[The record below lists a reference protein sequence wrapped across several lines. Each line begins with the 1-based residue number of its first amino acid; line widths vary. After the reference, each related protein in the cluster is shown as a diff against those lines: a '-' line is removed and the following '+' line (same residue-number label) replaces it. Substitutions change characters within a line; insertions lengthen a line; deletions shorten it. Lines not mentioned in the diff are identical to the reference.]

1 MDDRRQ
7 RLLSLAVE
15 SFISSNRPVASRDL
29 AEALGVSS
37 ATVRSE
43 LAALEEMG
51 LLHQPHTSAGRVPT
65 RAAYRSYAHRFIPPQ
80 ALNESAS
87 ERLEGALARASGDG
101 RLKIATQI
109 ASHLS
114 GYAVM
119 TVAASMEATLEAMLL
134 SALPDGRVLA
144 VILLSGGDARELIID
159 AGFRPERTTIEKLEQ
174 AFQDRSI
181 PLRDVPAELGRL
193 EQASSP
199 GVSGLAK
206 ALRERWSEAS
216 PKISF
221 SSGARP
227 VLGEPESANVNFI
240 RNVLEILE
248 QPNHDHST
256 ATLGQVELVVDDPN
270 GVSKIT
276 VGFRSRA
283 LKGSVVIVGPTRMRY
298 PQAISVAKA
307 VSDALGAA

>member
-43 LAALEEMG
+43 LVALEEMG

-65 RAAYRSYAHRFIPPQ
+65 RAAYRMYAHRFIPPQ

-119 TVAASMEATLEAMLL
+119 TVAASLEATLEAMLL
-134 SALPDGRVLA
+134 SLLPDGRVLA

-159 AGFRPERTTIEKLEQ
+159 AGFRPERATIEKLEQ

-181 PLRDVPAELGRL
+181 PLREVPAELGRL

-227 VLGEPESANVNFI
+227 VLGEPESSNVNFI

-248 QPNHDHST
+248 QPNDHST

>member
-15 SFISSNRPVASRDL
+15 TYIQSNRPVASRDL
-29 AEALGVSS
+29 AESLGFSS

-65 RAAYRSYAHRFIPPQ
+65 RSAYRSYAHRFIPPQ
-80 ALNESAS
+80 ALHESAT
-87 ERLEGALARASGDG
+87 ERLEGALARVSGDG
-101 RLKIATQI
+101 RLKIAAQI

-114 GYAVM
+114 GYAAM
-119 TVAASMEATLEAMLL
+119 TVGANLEATLEAMLL
-134 SALPDGRVLA
+134 SLLPDGRVL
-144 VILLSGGDARELIID
+144 VVLLLAGGDARELIVD
-159 AGFRPERTTIEKLEQ
+159 AGFRPERATVEKLEQ
-174 AFQDRSI
+174 AFQDRTI
-181 PLRDVPAELGRL
+181 PMRVVPAELLRL
-193 EQASSP
+193 EHSSSP
-199 GVSGLAK
+199 GVSGLAR
-206 ALRERWSEAS
+206 ALRERWSEAA

-227 VLGEPESANVNFI
+227 VLGEPESANVDFI
-240 RNVLEILE
+240 RNILEILE
-248 QPNHDHST
+248 QPNHEPSS
-256 ATLGQVELVVDDPN
+256 AQMGQVEMSVDDPN

-276 VGFRSRA
+276 VGFRSRVM
-283 LKGSVVIVGPTRMRY
+283 KGSVVIVGPTRMRY
-298 PQAISVAKA
+298 PQAIAVAKA